1 MGGILKSPVAIK
13 VVGLG
18 AGGAETVRRLINSDL
33 HSIQFITI
41 SNNPVSTKAVNGE
54 AKTHIHMQ
62 LSGPSVQE
70 KKAELRKI
78 LQDADMIFLI
88 ATEGDET
95 ETASVISQL
104 VNKAAIRTTGI
115 MTCPFLF
122 EQHKRPVQAER
133 NLRFLREAVETL
145 VIIPDESSIVGLL
158 SGLGA

>member
-41 SNNPVSTKAVNGE
+41 NNTASPAKAANGE

-62 LSGPSVQE
+62 LSGPSMQE

-78 LQDADMIFLI
+78 LEDADMIFLI

-95 ETASVISQL
+95 ETAHVISQL

-115 MTCPFLF
+115 MTCPSLF
-122 EQHKRPVQAER
+122 EQHRRPVQAER